1 MKYVWQDKWMDG
13 IGDIADHYI
22 LEAVNYSGRNRK
34 RRKYVGAA
42 AVVFLC
48 ICMSVSVSLYRWNA
62 QRGEQ
67 REISMGQKD
76 TGSKKYSGH
85 RTGGL
90 SVIAYAAAAE
100 GEENKG
106 EEGTALEEN
115 VEVSFSE
122 YSPLMSSVPD
132 MPFSFEYSGD
142 REAVEI
148 KVSASSGILRKYKV
162 DGNAAWHVSEESQE
176 LNCKSGE
183 KIYWGSTK
191 DKLNESTLTV
201 EVFQDNVSLEKKE
214 ILIKWDED
222 AFCYTAMLKNKEG
235 TPSSQGIIEEAMKFT
250 QRMGVS
256 APDLLVCNQNY
267 LAFANLKGMIIYDRK
282 KERVAS
288 VIDLQEMDC
297 NNFLSDSRH
306 TCVIAEGNEILF
318 FNIKAGRVE
327 KNYYRCSFLNG
338 LEEPRIELL
347 DTKDKKQMLKEK
359 YRDYQ
364 KNRRESDYQE
374 MYEKYI
380 EKWSFYSEYGIR
392 WKNEQGEQVQSTLL
406 IEYSDFEKQEIY
418 YSVLHENLDKG
429 TWEKQK
435 LNINVSVEEGSGAEK
450 LPVYQYTGKNQIK
463 KVIYNYVS
471 TGLPENKAV
480 YNYVSIDGW
489 PESFDELK
497 AAKND
502 SCVLIPYIKSTYGTF
517 DKGDNVVF
525 FGDMCIEQYVKVG
538 DILESMSGG
547 GIYFKA
553 VLEKEGEG
561 YSVKKFQ
568 IAEGDGAMFWD
579 SIIKLMKGYPKAQ
592 ERLENSVRDEKE
604 QEEAEEERKR
614 VIRQYVKNN
623 GLIIHYYKDY
633 GWDKVKLFG

>member
-13 IGDIADHYI
+13 IGDIADRYI

-48 ICMSVSVSLYRWNA
+48 ICMSVSASLYRWNA

-67 REISMGQKD
+67 RGTAMGQKD
-76 TGSKKYSGH
+76 TGGEKHSGH

-132 MPFSFEYSGD
+132 MPFSFAYSGNGK
-142 REAVEI
+142 AVEI
-148 KVSASSGILRKYKV
+148 KVSASSGMLRKYKV
-162 DGNAAWHVSEESQE
+162 DGNAAWHVSEESRE

-191 DKLNESTLTV
+191 DKINESTLAI
-201 EVFQDNVSLEKKE
+201 EVFQDDVSLEKKE

-235 TPSSQGIIEEAMKFT
+235 TASSQGVIGEAMKFT
-250 QRMGVS
+250 QRMGVY
-256 APDLLVCNQNY
+256 APDLLVCNQDY
-267 LAFANLKGMIIYDRK
+267 LAFANLKGMLIYDRR

-297 NNFLSDSRH
+297 NNFLADSRH
-306 TCVIAEGNEILF
+306 TCVIAEKDAILL
-318 FNIKAGRVE
+318 FNMKSGKVE
-327 KNYYRCSFLNG
+327 QNYYRCSFQNG

-347 DTKDKKQMLKEK
+347 DTKGKKQMLKEK
-359 YRDYQ
+359 YQDYQ
-364 KNRRESDYQE
+364 KIRRKSDYQE
-374 MYEKYI
+374 MHEKYI
-380 EKWSFYSEYGIR
+380 EEGDFYGEYGIC
-392 WKNEQGEQVQSTLL
+392 WKNEQGEQMHSILL
-406 IEYSDFEKQEIY
+406 IERDDMDMRKIY
-418 YSVLHENLDKG
+418 YSVLYENPDKG

-435 LNINVSVEEGSGAEK
+435 LNINVSVEEESDAEK
-450 LPVYQYTGKNQIK
+450 LPVYQYTGKNAVK
-463 KVIYNYVS
+463 
-471 TGLPENKAV
+471 KAV
-480 YNYVSIDGW
+480 YNYVATHGD
-489 PESFDELK
+489 ERFDELIPSE
-497 AAKND
+497 NG
-502 SCVLIPYIKSTYGTF
+502 SYVLIPHIQKTYGTF
-517 DKGDNVVF
+517 DKGDSLVF
-525 FGDMCIEQYVKVG
+525 FGDMWIEQYVQVG

-547 GIYFKA
+547 QMYFKA
-553 VLEKEGEG
+553 VLEKSGKE
-561 YSVKKFQ
+561 YSIKKFQ
-568 IAEGDGAMFWD
+568 IAEGDGAMLWD
-579 SIIKLMKGYPKAQ
+579 SRQKLMKGYPKAKK
-592 ERLENSVRDEKE
+592 RMENSGWDEKE
-604 QEEAEEERKR
+604 QQAAEEERKR